1 MEPQDPT
8 PPITP
13 ATPEPIITPP
23 PVVTPPPAAPAS
35 VPAPIPLTPE
45 EDIAKN
51 KDLAAL
57 SYLWILSVFVYFLKK
72 DSPFVRFHARQG
84 MTLFGLSVLF
94 MIVPVISR
102 PLQLLILVGCAFGF
116 MNAAQGK
123 RADLP
128 LIAALSRADWKKLRS
143 DWQDAVAV
151 MGRFW
156 HSIMDHMPKGSPHAA
171 PKTDKADKPAE
182 AKPATPAPTP
192 SAPAQ
197 TVTPATSPV
206 PSAPPSTPDSHGV

>member
-1 MEPQDPT
+1 MEDQPTT

-13 ATPEPIITPP
+13 ATPEPIAQ
-23 PVVTPPPAAPAS
+23 TPPPAP
-35 VPAPIPLTPE
+35 VPLTPE

-84 MTLFGLSVLF
+84 MTLFGLSILF
-94 MIVPVISR
+94 MFVPVISKL
-102 PLQLLILVGCAFGF
+102 LQLLVLAGCAVGF

-128 LIAALSRADWKKLRS
+128 LIAALSRLDWKQLRT
-143 DWQDAVAV
+143 DWQNAVVV
-151 MGRFW
+151 MSRFW
-156 HSIMDHMPKGSPHAA
+156 HSLMDHMPKGPPHTS
-171 PKTDKADKPAE
+171 PKTDKAAE
-182 AKPATPAPTP
+182 AKSATPPPTP
-192 SAPAQ
+192 STSTPTVAPTTA
-197 TVTPATSPV
+197 TPST
-206 PSAPPSTPDSHGV
+206 PPSTPDSHGV